1 MFEFFLSLMDL
12 VLNIITLGGWGRSQ
26 GEKSSGV
33 YRVNRDDE

>member
-1 MFEFFLSLMDL
+1 MEFILTLMDL
-12 VLNIITLGGWGRSQ
+12 VLNIFTLGAWGRSQ